1 MKTLAR
7 SDEMRLAGALP
18 ACGGLLLV
26 AGFWVVSDFDP
37 RFGAIAA
44 AAMGLAGFVM
54 AQRPVIGRVVA
65 TTVLAVWTVSTLP
78 PLSNNPA
85 AALGSWLLILWLVSA
100 LWIVPG
106 LPDARRR
113 WTLHEE
119 IDARLA
125 GIRVAL
131 RCVALLVVAVALAND
146 HTIGASRAGL
156 AVALL
161 ALAGWM
167 LLAGLRHAVPRQW
180 LALVVAAMGLGA
192 VVILSARITAGVA
205 NAILLLVVLVA
216 SAILRRR
223 ESLGGVTSQWWEHL
237 LDHPARQL
245 VTTFLS
251 LILLGALLLKLP
263 LAAAANHSASFIDAA
278 FTAVS
283 AVCVTGLIVLDT
295 PVAWS
300 GWGQAIILVLIQLG
314 GLGIMSFATAFLGAL
329 GQRLPVRQE
338 GAFAQIASGENRR
351 DIYLAVKTVLGV
363 TLVAEML
370 GAAILLPRFVGAGDD
385 LGAAIWRAAFTAVS
399 AFCNAGFALQSDS
412 LIGFARDPWVLH
424 TVGTL
429 IVLGGLSPAVVV
441 GLFRNRRRL
450 TVQSRLVL
458 WTSAWLLG
466 VGAMLFIAA
475 EWNNVLA
482 GFGFWDKV
490 HNGWFQSVTLRTAGF
505 NSVDIASLRPAT
517 ITLCILWM
525 FIGGSPGGTAGGIK
539 TTTFAILLLAVA
551 GAVQGRRSITAFG
564 RSVTHATVYRA
575 ASVATIGSIS
585 LILFVLAIQLTQ
597 IAEVIPGVFEV
608 VSALGTV
615 GLSMGTTAG
624 LDTVGKIII
633 MAAMF
638 AGRVGSMTL
647 IVFLVA
653 QRTPPTWQAPEE
665 HVAVG

>member
-1 MKTLAR
+1 
-7 SDEMRLAGALP
+7 MRLAGALP

-26 AGFWVVSDFDP
+26 AGVCVVPHFDP
-37 RFGAIAA
+37 RFGVIAA
-44 AAMGLAGFVM
+44 VAMGLAGFVM
-54 AQRPVIGRVVA
+54 ARRSVLGRVAA
-65 TTVLAVWTVSTLP
+65 TAVLAVWTIKTLP
-78 PLSNNPA
+78 PLSSLPA
-85 AALGSWLLILWLVSA
+85 TALGVWLLVLWLVSA

-113 WTLHEE
+113 WALHEE
-119 IDARLA
+119 IDAQLA

-131 RCVALLVVAVALAND
+131 RCVALLAVAVALAID
-146 HTIGASRAGL
+146 TAIGASRIGL

-167 LLAGLRHAVPRQW
+167 LLAGLRHAMPLRW
-180 LALVVAAMGLGA
+180 LLIVVAAMGLGA
-192 VVILSARITAGVA
+192 VVIFDRRIAGGIA
-205 NAILLLVVLVA
+205 NVLLLLVVLVA
-216 SAILRRR
+216 SAILRQR
-223 ESLGGVTSQWWEHL
+223 ESLGGLTSRWWEHL

-245 VTTFLS
+245 VTSFLC

-263 LAAAANHSASFIDAA
+263 LASAAYHSVSFVDAV

-295 PVAWS
+295 PAAWS
-300 GWGQAIILVLIQLG
+300 GWGQAVILVLIQFG

-338 GAFAQIASGENRR
+338 GAFAQVASGENRR
-351 DIYLAVKTVLGV
+351 DLYRAVKTVLGV

-370 GAAILLPRFVGAGDD
+370 GAVILLPRFVDAGDD
-385 LGAAIWRAAFTAVS
+385 LGSAMWRATFTAVS
-399 AFCNAGFALQSDS
+399 AFCNAGFALQSNS

-539 TTTFAILLLAVA
+539 TTTFAVLMLAVA
-551 GAVQGRRSITAFG
+551 GAVQGRWSVTAFNRSI
-564 RSVTHATVYRA
+564 SHATVYRA
-575 ASVATIGSIS
+575 ASVATIGSIA

-597 IAEVIPGVFEV
+597 VAEVIPGIFEV

-615 GLSMGTTAG
+615 GLSMGITAG

-633 MAAMF
+633 MTAMF

-653 QRTPPTWQAPEE
+653 QRIPPARRVPEE
-665 HVAVG
+665 HVVVG